1 MIYGAFILVILGE
14 IALPI
19 GIMLWLK
26 RRYGVG
32 WVLFG
37 VGVFT
42 FIASQVV
49 HIPLLAALNKMLV
62 YQLPPY
68 DVSYTAIFLEALI
81 LGLLAGL
88 CEETAR
94 LVGYWALKGRAKVFG
109 AALTLGAGHGG
120 IESIGIGLSLTFTFV
135 VSLLAMRSNQTV
147 AGVTSQSAEAIF
159 AYPWYVPLINLFERF
174 TAVSLHLTLSVMVWQ
189 AVRRGAW
196 AWYLGA
202 VLYHAFMEG
211 LTVALPLLGGSTY
224 FLEGILGVFM
234 FANLATLY
242 LINWHEVKKS
252 AGKRVL
258 NTLK

>member
-1 MIYGAFILVILGE
+1 MIYGAFILAILGE

-37 VGVFT
+37 VGVLT

-62 YQLPPY
+62 YQPPSY
-68 DVSYTAIFLEALI
+68 EVSYTTIFLEALM

-94 LVGYWALKGRAKVFG
+94 LVGYWALKKRAKAFT

-147 AGVTSQSAEAIF
+147 AGVTPQRAAAIF

-174 TAVSLHLTLSVMVWQ
+174 TAASLHLTLSVMVWQ

-211 LTVALPLLGGSTY
+211 LTFALPLLGSSTY

-234 FANLATLY
+234 LANLVTLY
-242 LINWHEVKKS
+242 LVNRREVKMS
-252 AGKRVL
+252 AGNKVL

>member
-1 MIYGAFILVILGE
+1 MLVGAFILAISGE

-19 GIMLWLK
+19 GIMLWVK

-32 WVLFG
+32 WMLFG
-37 VGVFT
+37 VGVLT

-49 HIPLLAALNKMLV
+49 HIPLLAAMNTMLM

-68 DVSYTAIFLEALI
+68 DVSYPAIFLDALM

-94 LVGYWALKGRAKVFG
+94 LVGYWALKERADAFT

-135 VSLLAMRSNQTV
+135 LSLLAMHSNQLV
-147 AGVTSQSAEAIF
+147 GGVTPQSAADIF
-159 AYPWYVPLINLFERF
+159 AYPWYVPLISLFERF
-174 TAVSLHLTLSVMVWQ
+174 TAVILHLTLSVMVWE
-189 AVRRGAW
+189 AVTRRAW

-224 FLEGILGVFM
+224 LLEGILGVFM
-234 FANLATLY
+234 LINLAILY
-242 LINWHEVKKS
+242 LINRCEVTMS
-252 AGKRVL
+252 AGKSISI
-258 NTLK
+258 TPI